1 MAGDNFIYKEVMDY
15 VAKQGNLDN
24 AFDLMA
30 RMSREVGQGSQG
42 SQFSDY
48 FYGFNRNFQGTPL
61 PSFTEMQGM
70 VFFSR
75 PKLNLS
81 YDNIMG
87 YRPMTVL
94 GSAVENSYQRAV
106 RVMLDPI
113 GALTGA
119 NPIKAPG
126 LVDPRMAYMPLL
138 SNACV
143 NIAGWPDIGLSAY
156 TTPEGMAKESWLM
169 ADGVAEFNGRFDL
182 TATFDNVKGN
192 PLTLLLHSWI
202 MYIGAIRQGFMEPY
216 MINVMRNVMD
226 YFTRIERYTFDQTG
240 RKIEQWSHTGASF
253 PSNLSIG
260 NYFNYNRDEVYNQD
274 NKQISVTWV
283 SVGAVYNDPIQLRE
297 FNMRVVM
304 FNADMADDRRKSRYI
319 QIPFE
324 DRQLTNYNGYP
335 RINEQTMEMEWWID
349 RDDYKRLIAGNLAR
363 STEIISVTNTNT
375 SSKVGIDA

>member
-1 MAGDNFIYKEVMDY
+1 MASDDFLYSELLSY
-15 VAKQGNLDN
+15 VAKQGGLET

-48 FYGFNRNFQGTPL
+48 FYGFNRTFQGTPL
-61 PSFTEMQGM
+61 PSYRELQGM
-70 VFFSR
+70 IFFSR

-94 GSAVENSYQRAV
+94 GSPIENSYQRAV
-106 RVMLDPI
+106 RVLLDPI
-113 GALTGA
+113 GSLTGS
-119 NPIKAPG
+119 NPVKCSG
-126 LVDPRMAYMPLL
+126 LIDPRLAYMPIL

-143 NIAGWPDIGLSAY
+143 NCSGWPDIGLSSY

-169 ADGVAEFNGRFDL
+169 ADGIAEVNGRYDL
-182 TATFDNVKGN
+182 TTTFDNIKGN

-202 MYIGAIRQGFMEPY
+202 MYIGAIRQDFMQPY

-226 YFTRIERYTFDQTG
+226 YFTRIERFTFDETG
-240 RKIEQWSHTGASF
+240 RFIEQWCHTGASF

-260 NYFNYNRDEVYNQD
+260 NYFNYNRDEVFNLD

-297 FNMRVVM
+297 FNMRVVL
-304 FNADMADDRRKSRYI
+304 FNPDMADDRRKNKYT
-319 QIPFE
+319 QVPFE
-324 DRQLTNYNGYP
+324 DRQLTNYHGYP
-335 RINEQTMEMEWWID
+335 RINEQTMEMEWWMD
-349 RDDYKRLIAGNLAR
+349 KDDYARLTKGSITKT
-363 STEIISVTNTNT
+363 TEASSATNTNT
-375 SSKVGIDA
+375 SSSVGISA